1 MEIITDLTQLREP
14 SEPLKFVT
22 DTGFDT
28 EEGTEIVEKL
38 KATMEENPDIEALS
52 APQIGINKRIFCIKF
67 DDGIRI
73 FINPI
78 LTRKN
83 GLSVAAEKCSS
94 MPGKEILIARPKDII
109 LKFTNEEFKYDDNKF
124 MGYAAA
130 LVDQQCQLLDG
141 VTPDLMGLVTDLA
154 DGSFYDLSED
164 DKATAIDM
172 YTKYAKTKAEEF
184 KSYITPEMEKDYK
197 QLKFTE
203 DVINDRIQV
212 VDYSPKNREQ
222 RRAAAKQQKKI
233 DKINKEIAKAR
244 EEEKEKTEE

>member
-94 MPGKEILIARPKDII
+94 MPGKEILIARPKDIRA
-109 LKFTNEEFKYDDNKF
+109 KNTNDSK
-124 MGYAAA
+124 
-130 LVDQQCQLLDG
+130 L
-141 VTPDLMGLVTDLA
+141 LA
-154 DGSFYDLSED
+154 DAQIKFDGKGSVS
-164 DKATAIDM
+164 KANRRGFM
-172 YTKYAKTKAEEF
+172 TKIF
-184 KSYITPEMEKDYK
+184 DSV
-197 QLKFTE
+197 F
-203 DVINDRIQV
+203 
-212 VDYSPKNREQ
+212 
-222 RRAAAKQQKKI
+222 
-233 DKINKEIAKAR
+233 
-244 EEEKEKTEE
+244 